1 MAAWYMTFVYITFD
15 SLEIVL
21 LTNFLST
28 AIVAIISTALAQVP
42 SENENEVSDLKIFR
56 GPRHDEFDWALT
68 KVSDID

>member
-1 MAAWYMTFVYITFD
+1 MTFVYITFD

-21 LTNFLST
+21 FTNFLST
-28 AIVAIISTALAQVP
+28 AIVAISTVHTQVP